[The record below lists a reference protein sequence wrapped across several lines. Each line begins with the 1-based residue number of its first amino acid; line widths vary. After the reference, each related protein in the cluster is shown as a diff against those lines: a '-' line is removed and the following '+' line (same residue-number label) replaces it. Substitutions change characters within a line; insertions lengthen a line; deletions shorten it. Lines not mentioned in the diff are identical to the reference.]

1 MTPSLAK
8 LGQMAGHRA
17 PGRPCGRGKRADR
30 GEAPAGAISEADEVL
45 QRPVQM
51 PADGAVDVKCN
62 RDKGKHGASGVQRT
76 RLEAADFGRTLPVHA
91 KGACEISR
99 FRGSSWSPNLFS
111 FLKTGLCRPAL
122 RGGFCYFGFWCRGLA
137 EMEPCAQRIP
147 RAA

>member
-91 KGACEISR
+91 KGLAKIGRFGKSR
-99 FRGSSWSPNLFS
+99 
-111 FLKTGLCRPAL
+111 CRQTYRDFAGPAGMQTRL
-122 RGGFCYFGFWCRGLA
+122 PRRVLLYGCLSCGLA
-137 EMEPCAQRIP
+137 
-147 RAA
+147 